1 MNLDQKS
8 KCLLLLQLLK
18 IQITMYYLL
27 IIEAIWKVIGITL
40 NYLQDQTSVDARNAN
55 YVIRVAVVDLSA
67 VRYSAKD
74 FYKRGIAGSKNI
86 QKFVKN
92 GFKRPLGPYQN
103 REEVAKSSFDFDLV
117 VSVVQN
123 DILGS
128 AERIITQN
136 LLRLRYDQD
145 NNAMSLREPFI
156 EELRRLIPS
165 IYEENLSSNE
175 TVASA
180 RDLSVISQIFKSSLE
195 QAANQINCEVE
206 LLKTYDSGTSSNDG
220 IRLNQGLL
228 IWCQHWRSLYFER
241 I

>member
-1 MNLDQKS
+1 M
-8 KCLLLLQLLK
+8 
-18 IQITMYYLL
+18 
-27 IIEAIWKVIGITL
+27 
-40 NYLQDQTSVDARNAN
+40 
-55 YVIRVAVVDLSA
+55 
-67 VRYSAKD
+67 
-74 FYKRGIAGSKNI
+74 

-123 DILGS
+123 DILSS

-145 NNAMSLREPFI
+145 NNAMSLREPFV

-175 TVASA
+175 APASA
-180 RDLSVISQIFKSSLE
+180 RDLSAITQVFKS
-195 QAANQINCEVE
+195 
-206 LLKTYDSGTSSNDG
+206 
-220 IRLNQGLL
+220 
-228 IWCQHWRSLYFER
+228 
-241 I
+241 